1 MTAKKKVKIR
11 TKIDETGTEETPL
24 NTDNAGAEEV
34 THQENDSEKKD
45 VEEPVDSSEE
55 TASRI
60 ESLEQEAKETYDRL
74 LRVSAEFEN
83 YKKRAAREMSD
94 LRKYA
99 NENIAKAMLPV
110 IDNLGRAIESSGS
123 DGHVNSSLVKGVDMT
138 LKEIFKI
145 FEQFGVKPFESVGES
160 FDPALHQAVMQ
171 EETEEHPDNIVLKE
185 LQKGYMMHDRLLRP
199 SMVIVS
205 MKKEAGGNNEGKE
218 G

>member
-11 TKIDETGTEETPL
+11 TKNDETGTEEIPL
-24 NTDNAGAEEV
+24 NADTAGAAEV
-34 THQENDSEKKD
+34 AHQESDSEKKD
-45 VEEPVDSSEE
+45 AETILDSSEE

-110 IDNLGRAIESSGS
+110 IDNLGRAIESSGN
-123 DGHVNSSLVKGVDMT
+123 DGHVNSSLVEGVDMT
-138 LKEIFKI
+138 LKEILKI
-145 FEQFGVKPFESVGES
+145 LEHFGVKPFESVGES
-160 FDPALHQAVMQ
+160 FDPAFHQAVMQ
-171 EETEEHPDNIVLKE
+171 EETEEHPGNIVLKE
-185 LQKGYMMHDRLLRP
+185 LQRGYMMHDRLIRP

-205 MKKEAGGNNEGKE
+205 KQKEAGGNNEGKE